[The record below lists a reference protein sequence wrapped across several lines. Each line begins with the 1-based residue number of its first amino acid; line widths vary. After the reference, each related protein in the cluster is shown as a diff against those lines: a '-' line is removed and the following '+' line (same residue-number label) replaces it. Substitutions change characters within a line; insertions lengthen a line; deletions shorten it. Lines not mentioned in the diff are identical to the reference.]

1 MRVTTERVKRLS
13 EEEVQRAR
21 QLYRAGF
28 SLEKIAKALGV
39 SKVAIFNH
47 VKDDTKGDLADF
59 VKALLPHLPHHGP
72 PLPRGYSLRWI
83 EMKRLAD
90 QHKPREKTEGK

>member
-1 MRVTTERVKRLS
+1 MTTERLKRLS
-13 EEEVQRAR
+13 DSEIQRAR
-21 QLYRAGF
+21 QLYHAGF

-47 VKDDTKGDLADF
+47 VKDDSKGDLIDF
-59 VKALLPHLPHHGP
+59 IKALLPHLPLDGP
-72 PLPRGYSLRWI
+72 PLPQGYSLRWI

-90 QHKPREKTEGK
+90 QDKPEEWPEGE